1 MSSELF
7 CYKSTRCAVKS
18 HVSERKNGSGHP
30 YTLVGSIEWEPV
42 ILDITVH
49 LVDVSTI
56 DPGETIDM
64 ASIAGR
70 YALRA
75 SNGNL
80 PIASRREA
88 AGVGLL
94 LRDALGVFDDTQ
106 LACSAFGKIELAD
119 GEAPSISIS
128 HGGGVAILAVSD
140 VARSVGG
147 PIGTDIESVDDISPL
162 AVSRMACDEE
172 RAWIDAAVDQ
182 QERRFRMCQV
192 WTRIEAILKA
202 EGTGFS
208 TDPRKDGMPV
218 GWVTSSVSFGDSV
231 ISCAARSTP
240 RIVVKEHAFR
250 VA

>member
-1 MSSELF
+1 MSSGLF
-7 CYKSTRCAVKS
+7 CYKSTRCAAKS
-18 HVSERKNGSGHP
+18 HVSERKKGPGHSSA
-30 YTLVGSIEWEPV
+30 LVGSIEWEPV

-49 LVDVSTI
+49 LVDGSAI
-56 DPGETIDM
+56 DPGEAADVT
-64 ASIAGR
+64 SIAGR

-75 SNGNL
+75 SNGDL
-80 PIASRREA
+80 PITSRREA

-140 VARSVGG
+140 VVRSVGG
-147 PIGTDIESVDDISPL
+147 PIGADIESVDDL
-162 AVSRMACDEE
+162 ASVAVERMASPREW
-172 RAWIDAAVDQ
+172 AWIDTAVDQ

-218 GWVTSSVSFGDSV
+218 GWVTSSVAFGDSV
-231 ISCAARSTP
+231 ISCAARSMP
-240 RIVVKEHAFR
+240 HIVIKEHAFR

>member
-1 MSSELF
+1 MSSGLF
-7 CYKSTRCAVKS
+7 CYKSTRCAAKS
-18 HVSERKNGSGHP
+18 HVSERKNGPGHP
-30 YTLVGSIEWEPV
+30 STLVGSIEWEPV

-49 LVDVSTI
+49 LVDVSAI
-56 DPGETIDM
+56 DPGEAADVT
-64 ASIAGR
+64 SIAGR
-70 YALRA
+70 YASRA
-75 SNGNL
+75 ADENL
-80 PIASRREA
+80 PISSRREA
-88 AGVGLL
+88 AGVGYL
-94 LRDALGVFDDTQ
+94 LRDVFGVFDDAQ
-106 LACSAFGKIELAD
+106 LVRSAFGKMELVD
-119 GEAPSISIS
+119 GNAPAISIS
-128 HGGGVAILAVSD
+128 HGGDAVILAASSV
-140 VARSVGG
+140 VRSIGG
-147 PIGTDIESVDDISPL
+147 PIGTDIESTNDISPL

-218 GWVTSSVSFGDSV
+218 GWVASSVSFGDSV

-240 RIVVKEHAFR
+240 HIVIKEHAFR

>member
-1 MSSELF
+1 MSSGLF
-7 CYKSTRCAVKS
+7 CYKSTRCAAKS
-18 HVSERKNGSGHP
+18 HVSERKKGPGHSSV
-30 YTLVGSIEWEPV
+30 LVGSIEWEPV

-49 LVDVSTI
+49 LVDVSAI
-56 DPGETIDM
+56 DPGEAADVT
-64 ASIAGR
+64 SIAGR

-75 SNGNL
+75 SNGDL
-80 PIASRREA
+80 PITSRREA
-88 AGVGLL
+88 VGVGLL

-140 VARSVGG
+140 VVRSVGG
-147 PIGTDIESVDDISPL
+147 PIGADIESVDDLASL
-162 AVSRMACDEE
+162 AVERMASPREW
-172 RAWIDAAVDQ
+172 AWIDTAVDQ

-218 GWVTSSVSFGDSV
+218 GWVTSSVAFGDSV
-231 ISCAARSTP
+231 ISCAARSMP
-240 RIVVKEHAFR
+240 HIVIKEHAFR